1 MERVRTERR
10 TVITISWRK
19 VAGFVA
25 AVITGVVLLEF
36 LQYLG
41 DVVGVGGLFR
51 LIALIVALVIL
62 LASLF
67 VEINEEPST
76 RQLVMLSAIKA
87 LGPCDS
93 LQISLET
100 QRRLEKPIGTATIQ
114 KELDELVREDLLIS
128 SKEGVLSTYQITAEG
143 AARLEE
149 HIRSLTAKFVQT
161 PGG

>member
-1 MERVRTERR
+1 M
-10 TVITISWRK
+10 TISWWK
-19 VAGFVA
+19 IVGLIIAI
-25 AVITGVVLLEF
+25 ITSIALMEA

-41 DVVGVGGLFR
+41 DVVGVGDLFQ
-51 LIALIVALVIL
+51 LIAAIGAFIIL
-62 LASLF
+62 LTLLF

-76 RQLVMLSAIKA
+76 RRFVLLGAIKA

>member
-1 MERVRTERR
+1 M
-10 TVITISWRK
+10 ITISWWK
-19 VAGFVA
+19 FAGFIIIGIA
-25 AVITGVVLLEF
+25 LKET

-41 DVVGVGGLFR
+41 DIVGVGDLFL
-51 LIALIVALVIL
+51 LIALIGGLYIL
-62 LASLF
+62 FISLF
-67 VEINEEPST
+67 VETDEEPST